1 MSPAPS
7 DIPVRKD
14 DGEEETQI
22 NNIGSS
28 TITNI
33 EETQS
38 EESSDDE
45 SDQDDPYNGY
55 VALEQQL
62 TEEEQQTTFG
72 ENDENANDHEAQRRN
87 AANDTPPSGIPSG
100 TSVDS
105 SVPQATMSF
114 AVQNFQMT
122 DSQAEAIKEAM
133 AGFNLPVNNIPD
145 WANVVSEDNWKT
157 KLMERIAK
165 TRNDP

>member
-7 DIPVRKD
+7 DLPVRKD
-14 DGEEETQI
+14 DDEEETQF

-55 VALEQQL
+55 VALEQQF
-62 TEEEQQTTFG
+62 TEEEQQITVG
-72 ENDENANDHEAQRRN
+72 ENEENANDRQAQEGRD
-87 AANDTPPSGIPSG
+87 AANDTL
-100 TSVDS
+100 SVGF
-105 SVPQATMSF
+105 MSF
-114 AVQNFQMT
+114 LISAYKIF
-122 DSQAEAIKEAM
+122 
-133 AGFNLPVNNIPD
+133 
-145 WANVVSEDNWKT
+145 
-157 KLMERIAK
+157 
-165 TRNDP
+165 